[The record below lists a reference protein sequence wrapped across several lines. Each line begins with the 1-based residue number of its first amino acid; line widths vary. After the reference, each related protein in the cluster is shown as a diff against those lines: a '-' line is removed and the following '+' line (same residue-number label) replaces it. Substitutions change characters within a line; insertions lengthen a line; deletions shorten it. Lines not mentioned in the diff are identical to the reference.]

1 MNTNNKHF
9 APIIDSYSIKE
20 LEEIVKNSYSF
31 KEVIL
36 KLGYKTQ
43 CGSNIKT
50 VRSRLKDLNIDYSHF
65 TSTIQIKRTYENVFC
80 KNSTASQNILRL
92 WYRKISNDNI
102 CTICGQNKIWNN
114 KELTMILD
122 HIDGD
127 NHNNVVSNLRWIC
140 PNCNSQ
146 LPTFAGRNSKR
157 GEKTDNSNIGY
168 SPTSIKVRIYK
179 KHKTLNQGEKK
190 ICPICNKNFLSYNAK
205 MCVDCYRN
213 YQSKNVPTKEELEK
227 LIYNMPFVKIGKK
240 YGVSDN
246 AVRKWCKK
254 YGLPYKYNDLHKR

>member
-1 MNTNNKHF
+1 MNTNIKYYERKV
-9 APIIDSYSIKE
+9 PIVDTYSVKE

-43 CGSNIKT
+43 NGSNIKT
-50 VRSRLKDLNIDYSHF
+50 VRNRLENLNIDYSHF
-65 TSTIQIKRTYENVFC
+65 ASTMQIKRTYENVFC
-80 KNSTASQNILRL
+80 KNSTATQHVLRR
-92 WYRKISNDNI
+92 WYKKISNDNI
-102 CTICGQNKIWNN
+102 CTICGQDKIWNN

-122 HIDGD
+122 HIGGD
-127 NHNNVVSNLRWIC
+127 NHNNVTSNLRWIC

-146 LPTFAGRNSKR
+146 LPTFAGRNLRK

-168 SPTSIKVRIYK
+168 SPTKIRNVKL
-179 KHKTLNQGEKK
+179 KHTREKK
-190 ICPICNKNFLSYNAK
+190 ICPICNKNILSNSDNK
-205 MCVDCYRN
+205 MCIDCYKN
-213 YQSKNVPTKEELEK
+213 YQSRNIPAKEELEK
-227 LIYNMPFVKIGKK
+227 LIYNTPFVKIGKK

-246 AVRKWCKK
+246 AVRNWCKK